1 MSTQI
6 FTRDWA
12 CSETGGNMGLVKD
25 MNPYDSDCN
34 NLPSAGI
41 LSPGG
46 FHTRYQRLLVKNV
59 VLRDFL
65 APQYSCL
72 LKHARRCTLRGGST
86 SGAMPA
92 LPVL

>member
-1 MSTQI
+1 
-6 FTRDWA
+6 
-12 CSETGGNMGLVKD
+12 MGLVKD
-25 MNPYDSDCN
+25 INPYDSDCN

-41 LSPGG
+41 LSPGV
-46 FHTRYQRLLVKNV
+46 FHACNQRLLVKNA

-72 LKHARRCTLRGGST
+72 LKHARQCTLRDGST
-86 SGAMPA
+86 SGTMPT

>member
-1 MSTQI
+1 
-6 FTRDWA
+6 
-12 CSETGGNMGLVKD
+12 MGLVKD
-25 MNPYDSDCN
+25 INPYDSDCN

-46 FHTRYQRLLVKNV
+46 FHTRNQRLLVKNV

-65 APQYSCL
+65 AAQYSCL
-72 LKHARRCTLRGGST
+72 LKHARRCTLCDGST
-86 SGAMPA
+86 SGTVPT